1 MDTRLY
7 QAIQANPI
15 IAAIRDDEGLEGCLK
30 ADVQIVFVLYGDIC
44 SIGRIVER
52 IKNAGKMAIVHVD
65 LITGLSGKEICVD
78 FLRNSTRADGIIS
91 TRVNMIQRAKE
102 LVEELS
108 SADITAHAREIAQ
121 MSASSVQHKAVAK
134 PDEVDLNQMSI
145 FDTVKD
151 DDIIKE
157 LGDLELSTMTPID
170 ALNTL
175 YRLQTRL
182 KNRWQ

>member
-1 MDTRLY
+1 MAKL
-7 QAIQANPI
+7 
-15 IAAIRDDEGLEGCLK
+15 
-30 ADVQIVFVLYGDIC
+30 
-44 SIGRIVER
+44 
-52 IKNAGKMAIVHVD
+52 AGVPDSV
-65 LITGLSGKEICVD
+65 
-78 FLRNSTRADGIIS
+78 
-91 TRVNMIQRAKE
+91 IQRAKV

-121 MSASSVQHKAVAK
+121 MSASSVQHKAAAK
-134 PDEVDLNQMSI
+134 PAEVDFNQMSI
-145 FDTVKD
+145 YDTLKD